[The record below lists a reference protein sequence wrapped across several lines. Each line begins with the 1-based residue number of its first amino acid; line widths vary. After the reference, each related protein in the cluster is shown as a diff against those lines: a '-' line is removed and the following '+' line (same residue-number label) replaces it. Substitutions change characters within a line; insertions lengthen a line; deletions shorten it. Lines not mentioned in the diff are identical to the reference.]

1 MQKRHNIVFLCFCA
15 AFICYID
22 RVNISV
28 AIIPMQE
35 AFGWSDT
42 TKGFVLSSFFIGY
55 MILQAPSGWL
65 ANRIGGKLVLGF
77 AVLSW
82 SIFTILTPVAAM
94 ISLPLLIA
102 VRIAMGLGESA
113 MFPASFSLFSRW
125 VPESERSR
133 SMGLLA
139 SGIPLGTLFALT
151 TTGWIVTR
159 YGWPSVFYIFGLFGV
174 IWAAFW
180 YFKAASYPAEYPG
193 ITDEELELLGG
204 SADGKQEPADIPWK
218 KLLTHRAVLV
228 IFVNHFCTNWGLYM
242 MLAWL
247 PSYFRDVQSLS
258 VTGAGFYSAA
268 PWLTMFVMTNVA
280 GWAADRLLKRGN
292 SITFVRKLMQ
302 VGGLFG
308 SAVFFLLALHADT
321 PLVAL
326 SVMCGALAFI
336 ALTFSGYVPNFLDI
350 APRYADVLIGIS
362 NTFATIP
369 GIIGVALAGWLLD
382 QTGSYAGVFL
392 IVAAVQV
399 VGGALWL
406 LFATGEKIID

>member
-125 VPESERSR
+125 VPEAERSR

-180 YFKAASYPAEYPG
+180 YFKATSYPAEYPG
-193 ITDEELELLGG
+193 ITAEELELLDSSPG
-204 SADGKQEPADIPWK
+204 GKQEPADIPWK
-218 KLLTHRAVLV
+218 KLLSHRAVLV

-258 VTGAGFYSAA
+258 VAGAGFYSAA

-280 GWAADRLLKRGN
+280 GWAADRLLKRGS

-302 VGGLFG
+302 VCGLFG

-362 NTFATIP
+362 NTFGTIP

-382 QTGSYAGVFL
+382 QTGSYAGVFM

>member
-1 MQKRHNIVFLCFCA
+1 MQKRRNIVFLCFCA

-102 VRIAMGLGESA
+102 VRIAMGLGEAA

-125 VPESERSR
+125 VPEAERSR
-133 SMGLLA
+133 SMSLLA

-151 TTGWIVTR
+151 TTGWIVAR

-174 IWAAFW
+174 VWAAFW
-180 YFKAASYPAEYPG
+180 YFKAASYPAQYPG
-193 ITDEELELLGG
+193 ITDEELELLGSSPDSKRG
-204 SADGKQEPADIPWK
+204 PADIPWK
-218 KLLTHRAVLV
+218 RLLSHRAVLV

-268 PWLTMFVMTNVA
+268 PWLTMFVMTNIA

-302 VGGLFG
+302 ACGLFG

-362 NTFATIP
+362 NTFGTIP

-382 QTGSYAGVFL
+382 QTGSYAGVFM
-392 IVAAVQV
+392 IVAAVQA
-399 VGGALWL
+399 VGGILWL
-406 LFATGEKIID
+406 LFATGERVID

>member
-1 MQKRHNIVFLCFCA
+1 
-15 AFICYID
+15 
-22 RVNISV
+22 
-28 AIIPMQE
+28 
-35 AFGWSDT
+35 
-42 TKGFVLSSFFIGY
+42 
-55 MILQAPSGWL
+55 
-65 ANRIGGKLVLGF
+65 
-77 AVLSW
+77 
-82 SIFTILTPVAAM
+82 M

-125 VPESERSR
+125 VPEAERSR

-174 IWAAFW
+174 IWAAVW
-180 YFKAASYPAEYPG
+180 YFKAASYPGEYPG
-193 ITDEELELLGG
+193 ITAEELELLG
-204 SADGKQEPADIPWK
+204 SSPDGKQEPADIPWK
-218 KLLTHRAVLV
+218 KLLSHRAVLV
-228 IFVNHFCTNWGLYM
+228 IFINHFCTNWGLYM

-280 GWAADRLLKRGN
+280 GWAADRLLKRGS

-302 VGGLFG
+302 VCGLFG

-362 NTFATIP
+362 NTFGTIP

-382 QTGSYAGVFL
+382 QTGSYAGVFM